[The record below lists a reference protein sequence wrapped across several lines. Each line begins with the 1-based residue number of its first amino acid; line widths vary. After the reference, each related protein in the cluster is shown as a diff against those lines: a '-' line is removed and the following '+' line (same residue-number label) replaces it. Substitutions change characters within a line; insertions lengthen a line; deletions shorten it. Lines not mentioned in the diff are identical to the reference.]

1 MKNTLGNA
9 AINYCLMNELLRSNI
24 EHVQW
29 KLLFKQK
36 LQNFIYPFSILEKV
50 SNVSD
55 LAAN

>member
-1 MKNTLGNA
+1 
-9 AINYCLMNELLRSNI
+9 MNVLLRSNI

-55 LAAN
+55 LADN